1 VRDTETLGFPS
12 DSRFIARVPPDVA
25 PNCARAASRCCATL
39 RVPPAMPYEH
49 TGAAS
54 DALRADECRQST
66 MRQTARVPPEV
77 DALRAL

>member
-1 VRDTETLGFPS
+1 
-12 DSRFIARVPPDVA
+12 
-25 PNCARAASRCCATL
+25 
-39 RVPPAMPYEH
+39 MPYEQ

-77 DALRAL
+77 DALCAV